1 MSDSRE
7 YLLQQRST
15 LQRTSSA
22 AALKQDDRSVFTII
36 EALSMTARFSRLLS
50 TLEAASFCA
59 LLAAPASP
67 AAESAMATDAP
78 CCNVL
83 ELRQYTLRPG
93 TREPFIELFDSIFA
107 DPQDATG
114 MTVIGEFRDLDR
126 PNRFVWIRGFQD
138 MPLRARELADFYKT
152 DVWHAHRDEAIASID
167 DSDNVLLLEPAS
179 AALRFSNIP
188 ARPSAEDTHSREG
201 LVVVTLYYTKTDNPG
216 AFGTQFDRS
225 LRRLAEAHGA
235 RTLAAYVSSSQENNY
250 PKLPVRT
257 GEHLFVWVATFANA
271 DAYADY
277 EAKLM
282 ADKKWTASWN
292 SAREQLTRD
301 PEVLRLTPTARSRLR
316 G

>member
-1 MSDSRE
+1 MTMRSLRLSP
-7 YLLQQRST
+7 LLG
-15 LQRTSSA
+15 
-22 AALKQDDRSVFTII
+22 
-36 EALSMTARFSRLLS
+36 
-50 TLEAASFCA
+50 AASFCA
-59 LLAAPASP
+59 LLAFCCLLGASP
-67 AAESAMATDAP
+67 SPSAESPMATDAS

-83 ELRQYTLRPG
+83 ELRQYTLHPG
-93 TREPFIELFDSIFA
+93 TREPFIELFDSTFA

-138 MPLRARELADFYKT
+138 MPSRATELADFYKT
-152 DVWHAHRDEAIASID
+152 DVWHAHRDEANASID
-167 DSDNVLLLEPAS
+167 DSSNVLLLEPAS
-179 AALRFSNIP
+179 PALGFSNIP
-188 ARPSAEDTHSREG
+188 ARPDARDTHSPVG

-216 AFGTQFDRS
+216 AFGTQFDKS

-271 DAYADY
+271 DAYTVCQ
-277 EAKLM
+277 AKLM
-282 ADKKWTASWN
+282 ADRKWTASWN